1 MRTASTLCKAY
12 YIHTYNRKR
21 ERERK
26 RIGKDGKKIIVDNR
40 REAAKRNDG
49 KKPMQIF
56 IDWYEAKWEKNGTCG
71 ERERGRSLNYICKR
85 ERWCN
90 GREVAWRKNSEREFF
105 PLMVFV
111 SFSFAILYIFFSVSD
126 PHCCC
131 IFVTIQ
137 MALDCLSVCL
147 FSSLNLLLL
156 HWTIWTENRILITQR
171 AKKSEA
177 K

>member
-21 ERERK
+21 EREKKNRK
-26 RIGKDGKKIIVDNR
+26 RRKKIIVDNR

-71 ERERGRSLNYICKR
+71 ERERGRSLNYICKW

-90 GREVAWRKNSEREFF
+90 GREVAWRKKFRERIFSVNGICVIFF
-105 PLMVFV
+105 CHF
-111 SFSFAILYIFFSVSD
+111 IYIFSVSD
-126 PHCCC
+126 SHCCC

-137 MALDCLSVCL
+137 MVLDCLSVCL